1 MRPAKGADVKPIP
14 SLLALVPIV
23 CVLAC
28 HGSAS
33 GASASAADGGAK
45 PAPTAQ
51 GAAALMLTR
60 DEVAAVLGKPV
71 TVVEGRE
78 LSLTYKTDVLQLET
92 SIEVEEKG
100 DTDDAIQA
108 MQGARTATGLLGG
121 KPEAV
126 ASLGDDAFFG
136 AMSILYLRKGDRVVT
151 ITPPNLQLVAGMA
164 AYSKVA
170 SAPLGSDEQ
179 RDAMAA
185 FQVVEKTDPLAA
197 GVQSADA
204 VQGAMATIKATS
216 VKNGS
221 SYETDSRGMAL
232 ALATRLVAKL

>member
-1 MRPAKGADVKPIP
+1 
-14 SLLALVPIV
+14 
-23 CVLAC
+23 
-28 HGSAS
+28 
-33 GASASAADGGAK
+33 
-45 PAPTAQ
+45 
-51 GAAALMLTR
+51 MLTR

-78 LSLTYKTDVLQLET
+78 LSLTYKTAVSELET

-100 DTDDAIQA
+100 DTDEAIQD
-108 MQGARTATGLLGG
+108 MQAARTATGLLGG

-136 AMSILYLRKGDRVVT
+136 AMSVLYLRKGDRTAT
-151 ITPPNLQLVAGMA
+151 ITPPNLQLVAGMN

-179 RDAMAA
+179 IKAIGALQA
-185 FQVVEKTDPLAA
+185 VEKTDPALA
-197 GVQSADA
+197 GIQSDDA
-204 VQGAMATIKATS
+204 MQGALATIKAMS

-221 SYETDSRGMAL
+221 RYESDSRAMAL
-232 ALATRLVAKL
+232 ALAKKLVAKL